1 MQQARQLL
9 FYQEDSTWDS
19 SASDRKMRFVLL
31 IGFYA
36 LVMLSHWKQTHMR
49 TTSDMLFPK
58 TTPCAKPT
66 KEYALYHRLI
76 EIRREHAAFS
86 EGGMQFLYAKGKTLA
101 IARQDAAHTFVVL
114 ISSEEIPS
122 PSWESGSRTQK
133 WTFWEN
139 PSTLR
144 EQKKA
149 SCSLFRRRMPFCFR
163 ADDIWL

>member
-36 LVMLSHWKQTHMR
+36 LVMLSHWKQTHM
-49 TTSDMLFPK
+49 
-58 TTPCAKPT
+58 
-66 KEYALYHRLI
+66 EYALYHRLI

-101 IARQDAAHTFVVL
+101 IARQDAAHTFVAL

>member
-1 MQQARQLL
+1 MGFKRFRPENEVRTAYRLL
-9 FYQEDSTWDS
+9 CPRHVIALETDT
-19 SASDRKMRFVLL
+19 
-31 IGFYA
+31 YA
-36 LVMLSHWKQTHMR
+36 
-49 TTSDMLFPK
+49 
-58 TTPCAKPT
+58 PCAKPT

-101 IARQDAAHTFVVL
+101 IARQDAAHTFVAL

>member
-1 MQQARQLL
+1 MPWRRDI
-9 FYQEDSTWDS
+9 E
-19 SASDRKMRFVLL
+19 
-31 IGFYA
+31 
-36 LVMLSHWKQTHMR
+36 H
-49 TTSDMLFPK
+49 
-58 TTPCAKPT
+58 T

-101 IARQDAAHTFVVL
+101 IARQDAAHTFVAL

>member
-1 MQQARQLL
+1 MGFKRFRPENEVRTAYRLL
-9 FYQEDSTWDS
+9 CP
-19 SASDRKMRFVLL
+19 RHV
-31 IGFYA
+31 IA
-36 LVMLSHWKQTHMR
+36 LETD
-49 TTSDMLFPK
+49 TYGDMLFPK

-101 IARQDAAHTFVVL
+101 IARQDAAHTFVAL

>member
-1 MQQARQLL
+1 MGFKRFRPENEVRTAYRLL
-9 FYQEDSTWDS
+9 CPRHVIALETDT
-19 SASDRKMRFVLL
+19 
-31 IGFYA
+31 YA
-36 LVMLSHWKQTHMR
+36 
-49 TTSDMLFPK
+49 
-58 TTPCAKPT
+58 

-101 IARQDAAHTFVVL
+101 IARQDAAHTFVAL